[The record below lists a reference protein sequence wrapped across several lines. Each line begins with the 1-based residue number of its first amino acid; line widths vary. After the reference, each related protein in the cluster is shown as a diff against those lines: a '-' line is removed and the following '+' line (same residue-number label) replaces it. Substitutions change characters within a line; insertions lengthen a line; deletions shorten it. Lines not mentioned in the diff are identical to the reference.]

1 MAVLTD
7 ILYKVHLRSV
17 HGSTAL
23 EVSDLQID
31 SRFVKPGTCFI
42 AVKGVST
49 DGHAFINQAIELG
62 AIAVICEDLP
72 GKLLDH
78 VTYIQVVN
86 SAEAA
91 GFMANQFFGNV
102 TEQMK
107 VVGVTGTNGKTTI
120 ATLLFKVFSGLGYR
134 CGLISTVEYH
144 VGEKVYPSTHT
155 TPDVINLNRLLKEMY
170 DAGCTYV
177 FMECS
182 SHAIHQHRIT
192 GIHFSGALFSN
203 ITHDHLDYHK
213 TFDEYIKVKKRF
225 FDELP
230 ASAFAISNK
239 DDKRGEV
246 MLQNCKAKKQYYSLK
261 NFAEFKGKILE
272 NSLTG
277 LQMMVNNDEV
287 HFRLIGEFN
296 AYNLLA
302 VFGAAVSLGEDRHKV
317 LQVLSSVTGAEG
329 RFDYI
334 ISPNDLILGIIDYAH
349 TPDALENVLSTIK
362 KLRRGHEQIITVV
375 GCGGDR
381 DKTKRPVM
389 GEVACELSDR
399 VIFTSD
405 NPRSEDP
412 LEILADMEFGL
423 SSAARRK
430 FISIADRKEAIKT
443 AVSIAKHEDIIL
455 VAGKG
460 HEKYQDIKGVKYAF
474 DDKKIL
480 EEMFELLER

>member
-31 SRFVKPGTCFI
+31 SRLVKPGTCFI

-49 DGHAFINQAIELG
+49 DGHAFITQAIELG
-62 AIAVICEDLP
+62 ATAVICEELP
-72 GKLLDH
+72 AQLLDY
-78 VTYIQVVN
+78 VTYIQVAN

-134 CGLISTVEYH
+134 CGLVSTVEYH

-230 ASAFAISNK
+230 ASSFAISNK

-261 NFAEFKGKILE
+261 NIAEFKGKILE

-277 LQMMVNNDEV
+277 LQMMVNSDEV

-349 TPDALENVLSTIK
+349 TPDALENVLATIK

-474 DDKKIL
+474 DDKKVL